1 MNEMSESIS
10 ISNQIVNNITLN
22 NKYNSTTFSKQ
33 SDILP
38 HAIMKQLNKEQ
49 YNKTKKHSEKTKMEQ
64 VIYDFKK

>member
-10 ISNQIVNNITLN
+10 ISNQIINNITLN
-22 NKYNSTTFSKQ
+22 SKHNAMTFNKQ

-38 HAIMKQLNKEQ
+38 HTIMKQLSKEQ
-49 YNKTKKHSEKTKMEQ
+49 YIKTKKHSEKTKMEQ